1 MQLELV
7 GMHRPAFV
15 SHIVV
20 GQVARV
26 LHQPALAT
34 LPSSKEEVVEEEE
47 DEEDVRLKFWL
58 LGLSL
63 PRGRQG

>member
-1 MQLELV
+1 
-7 GMHRPAFV
+7 MHRPAFV

-34 LPSSKEEVVEEEE
+34 LPSSREEVVEEEE
-47 DEEDVRLKFWL
+47 DEGDVRLNLWL
-58 LGLSL
+58 FVLSL